1 VTAAPCTAKSEQ
13 RAVYRN
19 LALTRPAVSRVSPR
33 HPVAG
38 VVLCLAVT
46 WLSSCA
52 SMQTAQPKPNL
63 SPWPDI
69 RTDFRPEVL
78 QGRLREYA
86 ITFGAEIDL
95 VAASIERR
103 TDDAIIRRNAL
114 TWRLRSVPEMR
125 KACFRPEAVP
135 ALVDAWTL
143 ARQMEALF
151 TTGASASAFGPFQKD
166 VVDVSSR
173 LVAGVRDI
181 GSYIAVSADAR
192 DRIERDVVDSWAAAH
207 PLRDVGFVRESAVAR
222 FAEQMRER
230 GQVFQS
236 VGTIEDMLTSLA
248 QQMRIYL
255 ADLPKQV
262 RGEVDLLRSDTL
274 PPSAVEAVL
283 RDLGL
288 AAGAADRAART
299 AELMPALAREERQ
312 AVLDDLA
319 KQRVLLM
326 QELGKERELA
336 LRGLSMTIAAE
347 RDLVLKAIDAER
359 LATLEWG
366 TVERREV
373 VSVVRAEFQAAVAA
387 LDQERI
393 SAMDDTRRLVNGVL
407 LKVALFVLLA
417 VVLAPVVAH
426 AYVRVWPRRP

>member
-1 VTAAPCTAKSEQ
+1 
-13 RAVYRN
+13 
-19 LALTRPAVSRVSPR
+19 
-33 HPVAG
+33 
-38 VVLCLAVT
+38 
-46 WLSSCA
+46 
-52 SMQTAQPKPNL
+52 
-63 SPWPDI
+63 
-69 RTDFRPEVL
+69 
-78 QGRLREYA
+78 
-86 ITFGAEIDL
+86 

-274 PPSAVEAVL
+274 PPSAVEACP
-283 RDLGL
+283 
-288 AAGAADRAART
+288 AR
-299 AELMPALAREERQ
+299 PRPCR
-312 AVLDDLA
+312 
-319 KQRVLLM
+319 RCGGSCRPLL
-326 QELGKERELA
+326 
-336 LRGLSMTIAAE
+336 LS
-347 RDLVLKAIDAER
+347 
-359 LATLEWG
+359 
-366 TVERREV
+366 
-373 VSVVRAEFQAAVAA
+373 
-387 LDQERI
+387 
-393 SAMDDTRRLVNGVL
+393 
-407 LKVALFVLLA
+407 
-417 VVLAPVVAH
+417 
-426 AYVRVWPRRP
+426 